1 MGTRQGAPIKLGV
14 AEALRSSTQPPFHT
28 LSDVTVNEVRDL
40 LLSEPE
46 LARCTT
52 ELIVAATGVDLS
64 GLGMFDKQGGAVMLA
79 ATHHR
84 SPEWERLVVHPG
96 DGVAS
101 RVLNLGGAVTLKNYA
116 LESGSSEH
124 LIDVFAHQEG
134 AYGMLAVPINRDGV
148 IIGVLYAGVR
158 RPEYIGDR
166 GRTGLH
172 NLAKLFGATLP
183 LRAQPSDLATDEKH
197 AHSSVHDATLPG
209 CCKTKES
216 GNGSTHLP
224 VLLGGDLSDREKSIL
239 RLLSEGIPT
248 KEIASTEFL
257 AVNTVR
263 SYIQSALWKLG
274 ANSRLQAVAIA
285 REVGLI

>member
-1 MGTRQGAPIKLGV
+1 MGTRRGASIKLGV
-14 AEALRSSTQPPFHT
+14 AEVLRASTHPPFHT

-52 ELIVAATGVDLS
+52 DLIVAATGVDLS

-79 ATHHR
+79 ASNHR
-84 SPEWERLVVHPG
+84 SPEWEHLVVHPG

-134 AYGMLAVPINRDGV
+134 AYGMLAIPINRDGV
-148 IIGVLYAGVR
+148 VIGVLYAGIR

-166 GRTGLH
+166 GRTGLN
-172 NLAKLFGATLP
+172 NLAKLFAATLP
-183 LRAQPSDLATDEKH
+183 LRAQPSELATDEKH
-197 AHSSVHDATLPG
+197 AHSSVHNSTLLG
-209 CCKTKES
+209 CCKAKES
-216 GNGSTHLP
+216 GNGSTHRP
-224 VLLGGDLSDREKSIL
+224 VLMGGDLSDRERSIL
-239 RLLSEGIPT
+239 RLLSQGTST

>member
-1 MGTRQGAPIKLGV
+1 MDGHGRAISIKLGT
-14 AEALRSSTQPPFHT
+14 AEALRTRTDPPFRT
-28 LSDVTVNEVRDL
+28 LSDVTVSEVRDF

-52 ELIVAATGVDLS
+52 DLVVAATGVDVS
-64 GLGMFDKQGGAVMLA
+64 GLGMFDREGGAVMLA
-79 ATHHR
+79 ASNHR
-84 SPEWERLVVHPG
+84 SPEWEHLVIHPG

-124 LIDVFAHQEG
+124 LVDVFAHQED
-134 AYGMLAVPINRDGV
+134 AYGMLAVPIQRDGSF
-148 IIGVLYAGVR
+148 IGVLYAGVR

-172 NLAKLFGATLP
+172 NLAKLFAATLP
-183 LRAQPSDLATDEKH
+183 LRPTANGAATDES
-197 AHSSVHDATLPG
+197 HSPHDATPLG
-209 CCKTKES
+209 CSSNTKQPD
-216 GNGSTHLP
+216 NGSTRP
-224 VLLGGDLSDREKSIL
+224 ALLGGDLSDREKGIL
-239 RLLSEGIPT
+239 RLLSQGIST
-248 KEIASTEFL
+248 KDIAATEFL
-257 AVNTVR
+257 AINTVR